1 MGLDTDLQGGMR
13 PFPEGDHDFKLGDC
27 HVFSRKIILG
37 WKCMELC
44 HQFQIGDFH
53 GINGSHCSHYSL
65 QDPMS
70 QSREEIR
77 PGFLGI
83 AGEMR

>member
-1 MGLDTDLQGGMR
+1 
-13 PFPEGDHDFKLGDC
+13 
-27 HVFSRKIILG
+27 
-37 WKCMELC
+37 MELC